1 MKALFLN
8 LCFRGMSI
16 HYHGG
21 LSERMQPQLVPKRE
35 MRHLLGSGLSP
46 HREYRPHAEMASPN
60 ERDLRS
66 PSEVSDNRFLANARG
81 TIGVPPPHPPVYFA
95 PSPGRAE
102 GLVWL
107 AVNLPPL
114 YGPDGA
120 YIEGG
125 GGALSPDDA
134 KWARESVRVLPLCP
148 PPSKDEIA
156 RAMAEVE
163 HGIGYLPCKAS
174 LSSYY
179 SSKR

>member
-1 MKALFLN
+1 ML
-8 LCFRGMSI
+8 
-16 HYHGG
+16 
-21 LSERMQPQLVPKRE
+21 Q
-35 MRHLLGSGLSP
+35 GSGLSL
-46 HREYRPHAEMASPN
+46 HREKER

-66 PSEVSDNRFLANARG
+66 PSEVSDDRFLAQARG
-81 TIGVPPPHPPVYFA
+81 VGGAAPIPPPLASCLSPP
-95 PSPGRAE
+95 PPPPPGRAE

-125 GGALSPDDA
+125 GGALSPEDA
-134 KWARESVRVLPLCP
+134 KWARDAVGVLPPCP
-148 PPSKDEIA
+148 PPTEDEIVK
-156 RAMAEVE
+156 AMAEVE
-163 HGIGYLPCKAS
+163 HGRGYLPCKAS